1 MEWSGRDLAQ
11 SITRLFRGGTEEIY
25 QEPPSGLPILGPRFE
40 PGPPVYEA
48 TTTFGGIEVN
58 ADGI

>member
-1 MEWSGRDLAQ
+1 M
-11 SITRLFRGGTEEIY
+11 Y
-25 QEPPSGLPILGPRFE
+25 QEPLSGLPILGPRFE
-40 PGPPVYEA
+40 LRPPVYGA